1 MRCAPSVAACFGAL
15 AMMDALCAVAG
26 LRRAVDVATGFRRG
40 TAAPASDGDAVSAEH
55 PEHAERAEHAEHAE
69 HAGNAGNAG
78 NAAGG
83 LAGDTAARLA
93 LAAAFYPR
101 RALCLEQSLAL
112 CWLLRRRS
120 VPAELRI
127 GVQPLPF
134 QAHAWVEVGGCAI
147 NEREDVTSSFVAFD
161 LGRA

>member
-55 PEHAERAEHAEHAE
+55 AERAE